1 MATLKELREAAGLTQ
16 LQLSA
21 RLGVT
26 PGTVY
31 NWERGQGEPKASQV
45 AQLAQVLGV
54 TADDV
59 IQGLPA
65 LGKMLA
71 AA

>member
-45 AQLAQVLGV
+45 AALARVLGV
-54 TADDV
+54 TADEV
-59 IQGLPA
+59 IEGLPIM
-65 LGKMLA
+65 GKA